1 MIPKLGKRVVLVETV
16 VRAIYP
22 IMLLGALWLW
32 YRGHNAPGGGFVGAL
47 MAVSAT
53 AAYAL
58 VFGVSAARAR
68 VPLGPPRLSVLGLC
82 LAIASGVPA
91 LLRGS
96 PFLTHAWTKVPL
108 GITTMPVSSVMI
120 FDLGVMLCVWGALA
134 GFCLRLLEEE

>member
-1 MIPKLGKRVVLVETV
+1 MMPKLGQRVVLVETV
-16 VRAIYP
+16 VRALYP
-22 IMLLGALWLW
+22 IMLLGAFWLW

-68 VPLGPPRLSVLGLC
+68 VPLGPPRLSMLGLS
-82 LAIASGVPA
+82 LAVASGLPA
-91 LLRGS
+91 LLREA
-96 PFLTHAWTKVPL
+96 PFLTHAWTKVTL
-108 GITTMPVSSVMI
+108 GITTLPVSSVMI
-120 FDLGVMLCVWGALA
+120 FDLGVMLSVWGALA